1 MPSRTKPRPVTAI
14 APESGAL
21 LERERRHYEAKK
33 GDLLREAEGRFVL
46 IKDEAVAGLFD
57 AYLDAAREG
66 WRRFGNV
73 PLLVKQIRETD
84 AVETVA
90 LGTVDG

>member
-1 MPSRTKPRPVTAI
+1 
-14 APESGAL
+14 L

-46 IKDEAVAGLFD
+46 IKDEAVVGLFD
-57 AYLDAAREG
+57 TYLDAAREG
-66 WRRFGNV
+66 WRWFGNV
-73 PLLVKQIRETD
+73 PLFVKQIRETD